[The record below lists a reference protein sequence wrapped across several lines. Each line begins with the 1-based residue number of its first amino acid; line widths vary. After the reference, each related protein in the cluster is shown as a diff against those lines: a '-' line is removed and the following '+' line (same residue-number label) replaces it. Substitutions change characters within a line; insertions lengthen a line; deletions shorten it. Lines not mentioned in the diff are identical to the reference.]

1 MALQPNQYENSKAQL
16 TLKESLRLILTLE
29 DKINGLDEQMTIMKD
44 KIQERAVALNI
55 NLNEVLEERMNGGM
69 NSTAAA
75 GNSGMKKEGE
85 ESDDEDFD
93 K

>member
-1 MALQPNQYENSKAQL
+1 M
-16 TLKESLRLILTLE
+16 
-29 DKINGLDEQMTIMKD
+29 
-44 KIQERAVALNI
+44 ALNI